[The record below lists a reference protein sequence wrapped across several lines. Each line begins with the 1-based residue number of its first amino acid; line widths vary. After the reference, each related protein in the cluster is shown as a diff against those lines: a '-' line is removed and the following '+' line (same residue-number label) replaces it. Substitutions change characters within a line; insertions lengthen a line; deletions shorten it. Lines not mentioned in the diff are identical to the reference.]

1 MVDAQGYE
9 HVEVTQNRRR
19 AALMVAVGASLL
31 TAALGGMVLLWVSG
45 APVEDAA
52 ARPAASLT
60 HEAAA
65 DASGAPT
72 GAGRGGAQQQAA
84 RVTPLPPPTL
94 IPTPDLDTLFPA
106 TTAESSAAPTAE
118 PTTQPDEGPASTP
131 PPIVWTQEEK
141 NALGWLCYGEVGGMA
156 ERKVDACLSVISTV
170 RARYAYSNGFPETD
184 VLGTLRRPGQFNVTI
199 YTDRPG
205 PDPDLNW
212 AVEQYQAGA
221 RGSCSGY
228 LYFDS
233 VPGGPS
239 LCQIYSSGG
248 WIEFHNGW

>member
-1 MVDAQGYE
+1 MVDVQGHE
-9 HVEVTQNRRR
+9 HEVTQSRRR
-19 AALMVAVGASLL
+19 AALMMAVGASLL
-31 TAALGGMVLLWVSG
+31 TAALGGLVLLWVAG
-45 APVEDAA
+45 VPAEDAA
-52 ARPAASLT
+52 ARPTASLT
-60 HEAAA
+60 HGAA
-65 DASGAPT
+65 DAPGALVGT
-72 GAGRGGAQQQAA
+72 GRGGTQQQAA

-94 IPTPDLDTLFPA
+94 IPTPDLDTLFPGA
-106 TTAESSAAPTAE
+106 TAEPSAAPTAE
-118 PTTQPDEGPASTP
+118 PTVQPDEGPAPTP

-156 ERKVDACLSVISTV
+156 ERKIDACLSVISTV

-184 VLGTLRRPGQFNVTI
+184 VLGTLRRPGQFNVTV

-221 RGSCSGY
+221 RGSCNGY